1 MEASKRVVFV
11 SLRGKEDGR
20 QRTRRKRALG
30 CVPIPAVS
38 PEPRRVSPTPTGL
51 SFFPPLLPGSQ
62 TKSFPTP
69 DRPRRVPVARPF
81 VPARPGHIAR
91 ALADRR

>member
-38 PEPRRVSPTPTGL
+38 PKPRRVSPTGL

-69 DRPRRVPVARPF
+69 DRPRRVPVAHLF
-81 VPARPGHIAR
+81 VPARPGHITR